1 MHETIIAAGTRVEG
15 SISGQMVRIFGQVT
29 GAIDGDEVIVEGSGH
44 VGGSVSAQGVRVLGR
59 VDGSIQAQRVI
70 IEASGMSLGGIAAPS
85 VNLAEGCTIQGRL
98 DSNLPAPT
106 AAAPVH
112 YAAAPTP
119 QPAQAVTAYVSEPHP
134 STPPTAVATQPPAP
148 TPSPALPATPRPA
161 PTTAPTAFSLDGVRL
176 TVKD

>member
-1 MHETIIAAGTRVEG
+1 
-15 SISGQMVRIFGQVT
+15 
-29 GAIDGDEVIVEGSGH
+29 
-44 VGGSVSAQGVRVLGR
+44 VGGSVAAQGVRILGR

-106 AAAPVH
+106 AAAPAH
-112 YAAAPTP
+112 YAATPAP

-134 STPPTAVATQPPAP
+134 SGVPQAATTHPPSPP
-148 TPSPALPATPRPA
+148 PSPALPATPRPA
-161 PTTAPTAFSLDGVRL
+161 PKTAPTAFSLDGVRL